1 MIQMNLFPGQ
11 DRDTDFFFL
20 DKLTPSFSDVSP
32 IISELLPPYSL
43 PDFTVFLAVNPAP
56 LLHPVQL
63 FSLDRSSPGIE
74 QLPSGRH
81 LAPQRLALF

>member
-1 MIQMNLFPGQ
+1 MVQMNLFAEQ
-11 DRDTDFFFL
+11 KWTQIFFL

-32 IISELLPPYSL
+32 IISEPLPLYSL
-43 PDFTVFLAVNPAP
+43 PDFTVFLAVNSAP

-63 FSLDRSSPGIE
+63 SSLDHSSPGIQ
-74 QLPSGRH
+74 QLPYGRH